1 MSESVY
7 TRMREKGIVLPK
19 ALAPVGLYLP
29 VQQTGNLVFISGQGC
44 IEDGVHLTGRAG
56 ADVTVEEAARRAE
69 ICMKNT
75 LAALEGYLGTL
86 ERVKKPVKI
95 LAFVAGTDDFT
106 QQAVVVNGAS
116 QLLLDVF
123 GDAGRHARSAI
134 GTNGLPLGPTVEI
147 ESIFEVE

>member
-7 TRMREKGIVLPK
+7 TRMREKEIVLPK

-86 ERVKKPVKI
+86 DPAGGGCQRRLP
-95 LAFVAGTDDFT
+95 AVAGCVRRCRTPRPVGHWN
-106 QQAVVVNGAS
+106 QRPSLGA
-116 QLLLDVF
+116 DC
-123 GDAGRHARSAI
+123 G
-134 GTNGLPLGPTVEI
+134 N
-147 ESIFEVE
+147 

>member
-1 MSESVY
+1 
-7 TRMREKGIVLPK
+7 
-19 ALAPVGLYLP
+19 
-29 VQQTGNLVFISGQGC
+29 
-44 IEDGVHLTGRAG
+44 
-56 ADVTVEEAARRAE
+56 
-69 ICMKNT
+69 MKNT

-134 GTNGLPLGPTVEI
+134 GTNGLPLGLTVEI

>member
-75 LAALEGYLGTL
+75 LGRAGRISGN
-86 ERVKKPVKI
+86 
-95 LAFVAGTDDFT
+95 AGTCEK
-106 QQAVVVNGAS
+106 AGENSGVRSRNGRFLPSRRWLSTAPPS
-116 QLLLDVF
+116 CCWMCSEMQ
-123 GDAGRHARSAI
+123 DATPGR
-134 GTNGLPLGPTVEI
+134 PLEPTA
-147 ESIFEVE
+147 FPWG

>member
-1 MSESVY
+1 MGESVY
-7 TRMREKGIVLPK
+7 MRMKEKGIVLPK
-19 ALAPVGLYLP
+19 ALTPVGLYLP

-44 IEDGVHLTGRAG
+44 IEDGIHLTGRVG

-86 ERVKKPVKI
+86 ERVKKVVKI
-95 LAFVAGTDDFT
+95 LAFVAGTDDFYP
-106 QQAVVVNGAS
+106 
-116 QLLLDVF
+116 
-123 GDAGRHARSAI
+123 AGGGCQRSIPAI
-134 GTNGLPLGPTVEI
+134 AGCVWRCRTPCPVGYRNQRPSLGVTVEV

>member
-1 MSESVY
+1 MKDSVY
-7 TRMREKGIVLPK
+7 ARMQEKGIILPQ
-19 ALAPVGLYLP
+19 ALVPVGLYLP

-44 IEDGVHLTGRAG
+44 IENGVGLTGRAG
-56 ADVTVEEAARRAE
+56 ADVSVEEAARRAE
-69 ICMKNT
+69 VCMKNT
-75 LAALEGYLGTL
+75 LAALEGYLGSL
-86 ERVKKPVKI
+86 ERVKKAVKI

-106 QQAVVVNGAS
+106 QQAVVVNAAS

-134 GTNGLPLGPTVEI
+134 GTNSLPLGLTVEI

>member
-106 QQAVVVNGAS
+106 QQAVVSTAPPS
-116 QLLLDVF
+116 CCWMCSEMQ
-123 GDAGRHARSAI
+123 DATPGR
-134 GTNGLPLGPTVEI
+134 PLEPTA
-147 ESIFEVE
+147 FPWG